1 MWLWAGVPE
10 RKLTFVAYKGSKT
23 DKTGHAV
30 HAKHSWS
37 YTVLLITFVWRDA
50 EAQEH
55 LFLLTLIVTK
65 LVLAQLQVQD
75 VDKIG
80 KEIKYKKTGNIV
92 RNRNSWGGL
101 QKFDLAVD
109 WQEFESWVL
118 GDDSNSTKC
127 LQPVG
132 KHCRGQIT
140 CKFYAEVKRQA
151 TMSENTKHQ
160 ALGIFSFKNTA
171 VNW

>member
-23 DKTGHAV
+23 DKTGHAA

-55 LFLLTLIVTK
+55 LFLLTFTVTK
-65 LVLAQLQVQD
+65 LVSAQLQVQD

-92 RNRNSWGGL
+92 RNRNSWGVYKNSIWRLTDRNSNHAYSVTTRIRPSVYNPLGNTVGARL
-101 QKFDLAVD
+101 LVSFMRRWKDKQL
-109 WQEFESWVL
+109 WVKTL
-118 GDDSNSTKC
+118 STK
-127 LQPVG
+127 
-132 KHCRGQIT
+132 H
-140 CKFYAEVKRQA
+140 
-151 TMSENTKHQ
+151 
-160 ALGIFSFKNTA
+160 
-171 VNW
+171 